1 MSAPT
6 PRAGARFGRGKW
18 APVRRASSRCRGVFR
33 RGSMWGAVAAVVL
46 ALLMRVPFVG
56 VPAYPD
62 EGGYLLAARGW
73 QAGGSGLYG
82 TFFVDR
88 PPLLM
93 AFWRVVAGMGGV
105 DTARWLACGAVTVL
119 VLSAAWAGR
128 LLGGDRGAV
137 LAALTAAAL
146 ASGPVLGAHEVDGE
160 LLAVPLVMLSCA
172 LTLSAVTRN
181 DAAGQVWR
189 ATLLGLVGAC
199 AVLVKQNFVDGLV
212 FAVVL
217 VSASAITGALEWRA
231 AGRILGAAFGA
242 VAGVTAV
249 TMLWAQTTASGVS
262 GLLYAMYGF
271 RSAAGQVV
279 LAHSLSAPWARLDTL
294 FAASLGS
301 GALSLIV
308 LYLASA
314 SSRSKRGD
322 PSTLAIIAMLVVGL
336 AGVAFGASYWVHYL
350 IGLVPVLAMAVGTFG
365 KSGRLPLR
373 RVSYAVV
380 AFVVGSAAAYSVVA
394 AGSLSSSEVRDDA
407 LVQLLTAAG
416 SDHDSVVVTYGHANV
431 IEASGLRPGYRYLW
445 SLPMRTLDP
454 RLTLLTA
461 TLSGNQAPEW
471 LVRWDA
477 FDSWGIDD
485 SGRLAD
491 TVRADYRRVATVCG
505 ADVYLHVG
513 VVRTVPS
520 LPGPC
525 SADAPIPDLDLWH

>member
-1 MSAPT
+1 
-6 PRAGARFGRGKW
+6 
-18 APVRRASSRCRGVFR
+18 
-33 RGSMWGAVAAVVL
+33 
-46 ALLMRVPFVG
+46 
-56 VPAYPD
+56 
-62 EGGYLLAARGW
+62 
-73 QAGGSGLYG
+73 
-82 TFFVDR
+82 
-88 PPLLM
+88 
-93 AFWRVVAGMGGV
+93 
-105 DTARWLACGAVTVL
+105 
-119 VLSAAWAGR
+119 
-128 LLGGDRGAV
+128 
-137 LAALTAAAL
+137 
-146 ASGPVLGAHEVDGE
+146 
-160 LLAVPLVMLSCA
+160 
-172 LTLSAVTRN
+172 
-181 DAAGQVWR
+181 
-189 ATLLGLVGAC
+189 
-199 AVLVKQNFVDGLV
+199 
-212 FAVVL
+212 
-217 VSASAITGALEWRA
+217 LEWRA